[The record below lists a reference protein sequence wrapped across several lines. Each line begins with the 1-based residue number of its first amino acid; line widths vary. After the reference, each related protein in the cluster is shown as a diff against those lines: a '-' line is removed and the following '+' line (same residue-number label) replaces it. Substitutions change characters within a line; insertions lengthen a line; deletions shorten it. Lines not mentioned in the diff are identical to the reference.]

1 MATDNRHMNAPV
13 DTAPA
18 DPDVSL
24 RNQFLVA
31 MPNVVSG
38 EFDHSVTLLCEH
50 GDNGAMGLVINRPT
64 QIRLKNILHH
74 IGIEDC
80 PSVDDELPAYW
91 GGPLQP
97 ERGFVVHPTGQQ
109 WDSTLAIS
117 PDLAIT
123 TSKDILEAIAIG
135 QGPQTF
141 LITLGYAGWSEGQ
154 LEHELLHNSWLNTP
168 VDADIIFNTPATARW
183 SQAARLTGVNPV
195 LLTGEAGHA

>member
-1 MATDNRHMNAPV
+1 MSHADTPASPATP
-13 DTAPA
+13 
-18 DPDVSL
+18 DPCL

-31 MPNVVSG
+31 MPNVVGG

-64 QIRLKNILHH
+64 QIRLKSILQH
-74 IGIEDC
+74 IGIEDS
-80 PSVDDELPAYW
+80 PHVDAELPAYW
-91 GGPLQP
+91 GGPIQP
-97 ERGFVVHPTGQQ
+97 ERGFVVHPSGQQ

-117 PDLAIT
+117 AELAIT

-154 LEHELLHNSWLNTP
+154 LENELMHNSWLNTP

-183 SQAARLTGVNPV
+183 SQAARLTGINPA